1 MRKQRKDTKRIERVP
16 APSYR
21 TLPSVSQLVE
31 RLVNLDKQLAAVDRV
46 ASLVVEANKA
56 VALLK
61 SVEAD
66 ACPGKARRAN
76 RVRRAFNFK
85 SVFLFV
91 SLISYPSYIW
101 ASFGQQDVVSPG
113 KTA

>member
-1 MRKQRKDTKRIERVP
+1 MP
-16 APSYR
+16 APSHR
-21 TLPSVSQLVE
+21 TLPSVSLLVE
-31 RLVNLDKQLAAVDRV
+31 RLVNLDKQLAAVDRA

-85 SVFLFV
+85 SMFLSV
-91 SLISYPSYIW
+91 SFISSPSY
-101 ASFGQQDVVSPG
+101 V
-113 KTA
+113 

>member
-1 MRKQRKDTKRIERVP
+1 MP

-21 TLPSVSQLVE
+21 TLPYVLLLVE
-31 RLVNLDKQLAAVDRV
+31 HLINLDKQLATFDRA
-46 ASLVVEANKA
+46 ASLVVEANEA

-61 SVEAD
+61 SIEAD

-85 SVFLFV
+85 SMFLSV
-91 SLISYPSYIW
+91 SLVAFPSCIW
-101 ASFGQQDVVSPG
+101 VSFGQQDAVSPG
-113 KTA
+113 KAA